1 MESVS
6 LSLLFDVLKNFGPIG
21 LIAIMWWVD
30 NRNTRKIMD
39 ENKRYNDEIL
49 SSYRKDMSEILTGY
63 RKDMSEIRNMYENN
77 VHLVDRYVE
86 LARDY
91 KSLTKDLKDAYILNT
106 QAFQR
111 LSDDVEGNQ
120 YCPQVRLEK
129 KAQGVVG

>member
-6 LSLLFDVLKNFGPIG
+6 LSLVFDVLKNFGPIG
-21 LIAIMWWVD
+21 LIAVMWWVD
-30 NRNTRKIMD
+30 NRNMRKIMD

-49 SSYRKDMSEILTGY
+49 TGY
-63 RKDMSEIRNMYENN
+63 RRDMSEIRNMYENN

-129 KAQGVVG
+129 KAQGAVR